1 MRWMCREPMQLRR
14 PGMSSPDRR
23 EIARIHT
30 GGVYDPQYSETPAL
44 GAFFRLGGRV
54 GINDKA
60 LLCGSAYQLAAPWRL
75 SVSGVT

>member
-30 GGVYDPQYSETPAL
+30 GGVYDPQYS
-44 GAFFRLGGRV
+44 RV
-54 GINDKA
+54 EINDKA
-60 LLCGSAYQLAAPWRL
+60 LRCGGAYQLAPWCL
-75 SVSGVT
+75 SISRAT

>member
-1 MRWMCREPMQLRR
+1 MQLRR

-30 GGVYDPQYSETPAL
+30 GGVYDPQYSEAPEV
-44 GAFFRLGGRV
+44 GAFFRLV
-54 GINDKA
+54 GLGEMAEVEINDKA

-75 SVSGVT
+75 SVSGVS